1 MRKTWWMEIFAYTST
16 ILPNR
21 TESEISNSIFQRLE
35 VYLIFPSL
43 SAHTT
48 KSFLYKKPDGSWL
61 ITVDWH
67 ELNWVVTHSSCSARC
82 GTFCYCRFK
91 QTVELGMW
99 LVDISFSSRSEK
111 RFRSISHFPRIC
123 IYGFPQ
129 VRDTS
134 ISVTYSGG
142 KKTAWTVFRTS

>member
-21 TESEISNSIFQRLE
+21 TESEISNSIFQRLD
-35 VYLIFPSL
+35 VYLIFLPYLHILQSL
-43 SAHTT
+43 S
-48 KSFLYKKPDGSWL
+48 FYKKPDGSWL

-129 VRDTS
+129 IRDTS
-134 ISVTYSGG
+134 IFVTYSGG
-142 KKTAWTVFRTS
+142 KKTAWTVFKTS

>member
-16 ILPNR
+16 ILQNR
-21 TESEISNSIFQRLE
+21 TESEISYSIFQRLE

-111 RFRSISHFPRIC
+111 RCRSISHFPRIC

-129 VRDTS
+129 VHDTS

>member
-1 MRKTWWMEIFAYTST
+1 MRRTWWMEIFAYTST
-16 ILPNR
+16 ILQNR

-99 LVDISFSSRSEK
+99 LVDISFSSWSEK

-134 ISVTYSGG
+134 ISLTYSGG